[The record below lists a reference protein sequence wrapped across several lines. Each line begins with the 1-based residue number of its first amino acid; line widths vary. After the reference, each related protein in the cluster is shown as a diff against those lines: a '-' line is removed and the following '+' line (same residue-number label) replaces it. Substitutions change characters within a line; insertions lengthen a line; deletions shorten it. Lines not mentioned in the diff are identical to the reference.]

1 MSPIEQE
8 IDYYES
14 LPQFK
19 RQDTCV
25 TIEEGD
31 GKSFLSMQE
40 SSTKRSKEALT
51 SKEQSSTN
59 NYSDPLH
66 ISATT
71 KPSKVVAKKDTEP
84 HQVYVHIH
92 SKQDTAA
99 FHLDNVMR
107 DLGES
112 PSQVIVDEEN
122 CKPSAAIS
130 SAGLE
135 KELTGDED
143 AIVKKNASR
152 QDQCNNCVYVVVDKT
167 TKKRQA
173 TKVNTAV

>member
-1 MSPIEQE
+1 MSPVEQE
-8 IDYYES
+8 IDDYES
-14 LPQFK
+14 LPKVK
-19 RQDTCV
+19 RQDACV

-40 SSTKRSKEALT
+40 SSNKRPKEALT
-51 SKEQSSTN
+51 SEEQSSTN
-59 NYSDPLH
+59 SYSDPLH

-71 KPSKVVAKKDTEP
+71 KPSKVVVKKDTEP

-92 SKQDTAA
+92 SKKDKAA
-99 FHLDNVMR
+99 FHLDHVMR

-135 KELTGDED
+135 KALTGDDD
-143 AIVKKNASR
+143 AIVRKNASG
-152 QDQCNNCVYVVVDKT
+152 QDQCDNCLYAVVDKT
-167 TKKRQA
+167 MKKRQA